1 MKIYLDMDGTLVDF
15 VSQVNKC
22 GFWRKDKEN
31 KVDWKKVKVKGPRFW
46 SEMDW
51 MPGAEFFFKE
61 LLTYEKDGY
70 FEIYI
75 LSSIDFQQG
84 IDGKIQWIK
93 EHTDFSLDKVIFV
106 TEPEDKEQYAA
117 SDAFLIDD
125 RKKSLDPF
133 AAAGGNPIEFSG
145 DWNYIKMEL
154 NKSPLLKKKLQLPLG
169 WFKEFETFEN
179 IGSIKD
185 YLVDDISYSKAT
197 VIEYLKKGRRQ
208 ASCPREI
215 KDPITNEVLAND
227 FAVYTDEEYY
237 WMDILPYLIEKY
249 NIQLP
254 DDFIKKCK
262 GDQ

>member
-31 KVDWKKVKVKGPRFW
+31 KVDWKKVKAMGPRFW

-51 MPGAEFFFKE
+51 MSGAEFFFKE
-61 LLTYEKDGY
+61 LNAYANDGY
-70 FEIYI
+70 FEVYI

-93 EHTDFSLDKVIFV
+93 EHTDFPLEKVIFV

-133 AAAGGNPIEFSG
+133 AAAGGNAIEFNG
-145 DWNYIKMEL
+145 DWNYIKKQL
-154 NKSPLLKKKLQLPLG
+154 HKSPLFKKKLQLLLG
-169 WFKEFETFEN
+169 WFKEFETIEN
-179 IGSIKD
+179 IGSIKE
-185 YLVDDISYSKAT
+185 YLVDEISYSKSS
-197 VIEYLKKGRRQ
+197 VIAYLKKGRRQ

-215 KDPITNEVLAND
+215 KDPITNEILAD
-227 FAVYTDEEYY
+227 YFAVYTDLEYC
-237 WMDILPYLIEKY
+237 WLDILPHLIEKY

-254 DDFIKKCK
+254 EDFIQKCNR
-262 GDQ
+262 G

>member
-31 KVDWKKVKVKGPRFW
+31 KVDWKKVKSMGPRFW

-61 LLTYEKDGY
+61 LNAYANDGY
-70 FEIYI
+70 FEVYI

-93 EHTDFSLDKVIFV
+93 EHTDFPLEKVIFV

-125 RKKSLDPF
+125 RKKSLYPF
-133 AAAGGNPIEFSG
+133 AAAGGNAIEFNG
-145 DWNYIKMEL
+145 DWNYIKKQL
-154 NKSPLLKKKLQLPLG
+154 NKSPLLKKKLQLLLG
-169 WFKEFETFEN
+169 WFKEFETLEN
-179 IGSIKD
+179 IGSIKE
-185 YLVDDISYSKAT
+185 YLVDEISYSKSS
-197 VIEYLKKGRRQ
+197 VIAYLKKGRRQ
-208 ASCPREI
+208 SSCPREI
-215 KDPITNEVLAND
+215 IDPVTNKVFAND
-227 FAVYTDEEYY
+227 FAVNTDEEYC
-237 WMDILPYLIEKY
+237 WIDILPHLIEKY

-254 DDFIKKCK
+254 EDFIQKCNR
-262 GDQ
+262 G